1 MKAIETGHLARIEGN
16 GNVVVK
22 IENKEVKEVQF
33 QTLEGPRLFE
43 MLAHGKTP
51 DEVVNLVPRIC
62 AICSASHK
70 LAVIRAMENALSVK
84 PGKKVQLVRE
94 LLHMGEQIES
104 HSLHVYYLALPDY
117 VGYPNAVALAPKF
130 PLEVK
135 IALEMKAFGNQIMK
149 LIAGRYIHGENPVIG
164 GFGKLP
170 SKDDLLLVK
179 RMARQFIPFT
189 LKTVGLFNTLPYSDA
204 PEADAVFAC
213 LNPPGGKFG
222 FMGDGILISTGDEL
236 SVQDYRK
243 LTNESVK
250 THSFCK
256 RSLYKGKPF
265 SVGALARVNLLGERL
280 GGESGKMFKKFWSPK
295 WKRNPLYN
303 NAAQALEILYA
314 MERIPQ
320 LVDEIL
326 DLPDEPP
333 VKVTAKAGKGAGAV
347 EAPRGTLYHYYEIKD
362 GLCTAG
368 DIITPTAQNAEDI
381 EKFCF
386 AASKRLLADNKEGD
400 LVPMLNM
407 VVRAY
412 DPCVSCSV
420 HLIHLDGAGNEFIM
434 NNDRR
439 NQA

>member
-1 MKAIETGHLARIEGN
+1 MKVIETGHLARVEGN

-22 IENKEVKEVQF
+22 IENKDVKEVQF
-33 QTLEGPRLFE
+33 QVLEGPRLFE
-43 MLAHGKTP
+43 MLARGKTP

-84 PGKKVQLVRE
+84 PTKKTQLVRE

-117 VGYPNAVALAPKF
+117 LGYPNAVALAPKF

-135 IALEMKAFGNQIMK
+135 IALEMKAFANQVMK

-170 SKDDLLLVK
+170 AKDDLLLVK
-179 RMARQFIPFT
+179 RMARQFMPFT
-189 LKTVGLFNTLPYSDA
+189 LKTTELFNTLPYPDTPESDTA
-204 PEADAVFAC
+204 FAC
-213 LNPPGGKFG
+213 LNPAGGKFG
-222 FMGDGILISTGDEL
+222 FMGEEILVSTGDQI

-243 LTNESVK
+243 LTNETVK
-250 THSFCK
+250 AHSFCK

-280 GGESGKMFKKFWSPK
+280 GGEAGKMFKKFWSPK

-314 MERIPQ
+314 MERIPP

-326 DLPDEPP
+326 QLPDEPP

-347 EAPRGTLYHYYEIKD
+347 EAPRGTLYHYYEISD

-368 DIITPTAQNAEDI
+368 DIITPTAQNADDI

-386 AASKRLLADNKEGD
+386 EASKRLLAEKKEDGIVD
-400 LVPMLNM
+400 MLHLI
-407 VVRAY
+407 VRAY
-412 DPCVSCSV
+412 DPCISCSV
-420 HLIHLDGAGNEFIM
+420 HLIDLDATADNVIM
-434 NNDRR
+434 SKI
-439 NQA
+439 